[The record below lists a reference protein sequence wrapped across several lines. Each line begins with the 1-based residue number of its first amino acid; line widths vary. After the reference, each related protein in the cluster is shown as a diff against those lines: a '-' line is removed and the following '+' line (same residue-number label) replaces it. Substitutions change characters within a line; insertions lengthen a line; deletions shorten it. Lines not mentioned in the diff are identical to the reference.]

1 MAVEPV
7 RILSANWG
15 VPDSHTFAV
24 ARSRGTYGRVAR
36 ALAMKPEEITNIV
49 KDSGLRGRG
58 GAGFPTGMKWSFVPS
73 REKRNG
79 KPVYLLCNADES
91 EPGTFKDRYIMWL
104 DPHMLIEGMI
114 IAGWALD
121 CHKAYIYIRGEFRF
135 IYRRLEE
142 AVAEA
147 YKNGFLGK
155 NILGSGFA
163 FDLHVHLGAG
173 AYICGEETAL
183 ISSLEGEKGQPKLK
197 PPFPAVEGA
206 WRAPTVVN
214 NVETLAVVPWILENG
229 AAAYKA
235 LGTEKA
241 PGTKLFSVSGQ
252 VNKPGVYEIS
262 MGMPMRRFLN
272 DVCGGV
278 LGGKKLKAVIPGGSS
293 VPVMTAEEVL
303 DGVVVKVPRTVA
315 QGSVTTLTLTAWSQG
330 PGAYVKQGDA
340 IATATGTFTV
350 DGTTGTHEVTLTAS
364 ATGILAAA
372 RADVGATLRA
382 DETVTRVEPTMD
394 YESIN
399 QVAGSYLG
407 SGGFIVMDEDT
418 DMPAALTNLLRFYAH
433 ESCGQ
438 CTPCREGCGWMY
450 QILCRVR
457 DRKATEQDLV
467 TLKDLAD
474 NIFGKTICFFGPSA
488 AMPVQSFL
496 SKFRAEFLERVQTP
510 DAPVP
515 LAAITGAA

>member
-1 MAVEPV
+1 MGPK
-7 RILSANWG
+7 ILSANWG
-15 VPDSHTFAV
+15 VPGSHTLDV
-24 ARSRGTYGRVAR
+24 ARGRGVYAR
-36 ALAMKPEEITNIV
+36 LPKALAMAPGDITQLV

-73 REKRNG
+73 KEKRG
-79 KPVYLLCNADES
+79 DKPVYLLCNADES
-91 EPGTFKDRYIMWL
+91 EPGTFKDRYCMWL
-104 DPHMLIEGMI
+104 DPHLLIEGMI
-114 IAGWALD
+114 IAAYALD

-135 IYRRLEE
+135 IQQRLDE

-147 YKNGFLGK
+147 YAAGLLGK
-155 NILGSGFA
+155 NIQGSGFD

-214 NVETLAVVPWILENG
+214 NVETLAAVPWILENG

-241 PGTKLFSVSGQ
+241 PGTKLFSVSGH
-252 VNKPGVYEIS
+252 VNKPGVYEIP
-262 MGMPMRRFLN
+262 MGMPMRQFL
-272 DVCGGV
+272 DEVCGGV
-278 LGGKKLKAVIPGGSS
+278 KGGKKLKAIIPGGSS
-293 VPVMTAEEVL
+293 VPVMTAAEVDL
-303 DGVVVKVPRTVA
+303 C
-315 QGSVTTLTLTAWSQG
+315 S
-330 PGAYVKQGDA
+330 
-340 IATATGTFTV
+340 
-350 DGTTGTHEVTLTAS
+350 
-364 ATGILAAA
+364 
-372 RADVGATLRA
+372 
-382 DETVTRVEPTMD
+382 MD

-399 QVAGSYLG
+399 QNAGSYLG
-407 SGGFIVMDEDT
+407 SGGFIVMDETT
-418 DMPAALTNLLRFYAH
+418 DMVAALTNLLRFYAH

-457 DRKATEQDLV
+457 DGLATPEDLG
-467 TLKDLAD
+467 TLRDLAD
-474 NIFGKTICFFGPSA
+474 NIHSKTICFFGASA

-496 SKFRAEFLERVQTP
+496 TKFRDEFLERVQKP
-510 DAPVP
+510 AAPVP
-515 LAAITGAA
+515 IVASAGA